1 MNPTA
6 SRLGSI
12 RDLFSTWGVD
22 AVLIGSPT
30 NRRWISGFTGS
41 SGRLLIT
48 DRQAL
53 LATDSRYWE
62 QAAKETKGFELFQ
75 DQRQHEDT
83 VTLVTSANVKRIGL
97 EANHI
102 TLAEA
107 AQLERIA
114 DINWIPLDE
123 PIEPLR
129 RVKTPSEIITIRKAA
144 SIADYAMS
152 LVPRLVHAGISEREL
167 AWELEKSMRE
177 KGADGLAFPIIVAFG
192 PNSALPHH
200 HPSDRILQAE
210 EVVLVDM
217 GAELDGYKSDITRTH
232 YYGRAENKQ
241 FSNIYNLVLTA
252 LNNAIDNIRPG
263 TNSVEAFDLAMDVIA
278 DGGHRDNF
286 RHGLGHSVGLDIHER
301 PFLSATRPK
310 EEITVGMTIT
320 IEPGIYLPGWGGVRI
335 EDLVLVTENGA
346 DPLSSCAKIPF
357 IRL

>member
-1 MNPTA
+1 MNLAT
-6 SRLGSI
+6 SRIRSI

-22 AVLIGSPT
+22 AVLIGSPI

-48 DRQAL
+48 DQQAI

-62 QAAKETKGFELFQ
+62 QAANETEGFDLFQ
-75 DQRQHEDT
+75 DQRRYEDT
-83 VTLVTSANVKRIGL
+83 ITLVTSANVKRIGL

-102 TLAEA
+102 TLTEA
-107 AQLERIA
+107 AQLERIT

-129 RVKTPSEIITIRKAA
+129 RVKTSSEIATIKKAA
-144 SIADYAMS
+144 AIADYAMS
-152 LVPRLVHAGISEREL
+152 LVPKLVHTGISEREL
-167 AWELEKSMRE
+167 AWELEKGMRK

-217 GAELDGYKSDITRTH
+217 GAELDGYKSDLTRTF
-232 YYGRAENKQ
+232 YYGRAEDKQ

-252 LNNAIDNIRPG
+252 LQNAIDNIRPG
-263 TNSVEAFDLAMDVIA
+263 TNSVEAYDFAMDVIA

-286 RHGLGHSVGLDIHER
+286 RHGLGHGVGLDIHER
-301 PFLSATRPK
+301 PFLSATRAK
-310 EEITVGMTIT
+310 EEIAVGMTIT

-335 EDLVLVTENGA
+335 EDLVLVTEIGA
-346 DPLSSCAKIPF
+346 DLLSSCAKVPF